1 MYGSANLNLGGHFRR
16 NARIEPHA
24 DRKIACVADV
34 GHINAA
40 LFHLHAILLKQ
51 LVGNLL
57 RGDGAVKPAALRA
70 ARHDLDGLAGKRLAG
85 FLRLGALNVLAVLL
99 RGLRVL
105 DGVQIRRARL
115 ARQPLGK
122 EEVAGKSVGSLD
134 DLILLAGSLDILS

>member
-70 ARHDLDGLAGKRLAG
+70 ARHD
-85 FLRLGALNVLAVLL
+85 
-99 RGLRVL
+99 
-105 DGVQIRRARL
+105 
-115 ARQPLGK
+115 
-122 EEVAGKSVGSLD
+122 S
-134 DLILLAGSLDILS
+134 